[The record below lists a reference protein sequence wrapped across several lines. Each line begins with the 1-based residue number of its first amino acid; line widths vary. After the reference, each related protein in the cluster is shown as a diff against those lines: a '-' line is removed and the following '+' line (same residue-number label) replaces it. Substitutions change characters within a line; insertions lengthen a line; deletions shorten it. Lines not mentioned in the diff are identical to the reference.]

1 MRYAF
6 SFLTVLVALTVSG
19 SAFAEDVISHK
30 PFDQLLKKYT
40 DNGLVDYAGL
50 KANTKDLEKFNGYVA
65 AIGSAKVEGS
75 RDAKLAFYLNA
86 YNATVIKAVIDR
98 YPLESV
104 MKVDGFFNKITHNV
118 AGQPMTLDHLENK
131 IVRPEFN
138 DARIHFG
145 LVCAAT
151 SCPPLRNKAF
161 TEANVQKM
169 LEENTQTFIT
179 QRTRVEGNTVKASK
193 LFEWFADDFKANE
206 GSVAK
211 YLAKYLPTYAATLN
225 ANPTFVFY
233 EYRWD
238 LNADLKKNNA
248 SSTAKGADK

>member
-19 SAFAEDVISHK
+19 TAFAEDIISHK

-50 KANTKDLEKFNGYVA
+50 KANENDLKKFNAYVA
-65 AIGSAKVEGS
+65 AVGTAKIEGS

-104 MKVDGFFNKITHNV
+104 MKVDGFFNKITHSV
-118 AGQPMTLDHLENK
+118 AGQTMTLDHLENK
-131 IVRPEFN
+131 VVRPEFN
-138 DARIHFG
+138 DARVHFG

-161 TEANVQKM
+161 TEANVQKL
-169 LEENTQTFIT
+169 LEENTQKFIT

-206 GSVAK
+206 GSVVK
-211 YLAKYLPTYAATLN
+211 YLAKYLPDYATVLN
-225 ANPTFVFY
+225 GTPTVVFY
-233 EYRWD
+233 EYRWE
-238 LNADLKKNNA
+238 LNEDLKKNNA
-248 SSTAKGADK
+248 SSTANGAEK